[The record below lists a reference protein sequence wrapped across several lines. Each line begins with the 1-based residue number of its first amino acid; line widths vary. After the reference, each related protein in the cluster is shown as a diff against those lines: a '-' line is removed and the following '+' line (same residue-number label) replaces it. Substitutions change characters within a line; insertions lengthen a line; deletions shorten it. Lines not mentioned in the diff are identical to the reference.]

1 MEFDYYGACYLRAG
15 PVAYVTGGHTTTTAK
30 KTSRKPFHMTFAP
43 SRREL
48 RVAA

>member
-1 MEFDYYGACYLRAG
+1 MDRVPDG
-15 PVAYVTGGHTTTTAK
+15 VAYVQDTQTTTAK

-43 SRREL
+43 IGREL

>member
-15 PVAYVTGGHTTTTAK
+15 PVAHVREATTTTAK